1 MWGKFFSHKVG
12 LIGVKSKVMKNK
24 GKNNNSGFLVEEG
37 KLDKFWKALAF
48 SHQNIISLNWGEQ

>member
-24 GKNNNSGFLVEEG
+24 EKKSKEKMIRVV
-37 KLDKFWKALAF
+37 FWLKKE
-48 SHQNIISLNWGEQ
+48 N

>member
-24 GKNNNSGFLVEEG
+24 EKKSKEKMIRVV
-37 KLDKFWKALAF
+37 FWLKRE
-48 SHQNIISLNWGEQ
+48 N